1 VELHAGRASAA
12 ALTASPAADNLR
24 KSRLD
29 ASDIFILDPR
39 QSPMLKSGT
48 DVTDKNLMR
57 VKWRD
62 RLYYEQLPN

>member
-1 VELHAGRASAA
+1 
-12 ALTASPAADNLR
+12 
-24 KSRLD
+24 
-29 ASDIFILDPR
+29 
-39 QSPMLKSGT
+39 MLKSGT